1 MLQKIDK
8 KKYIFFYLI
17 IFLIFSSTHNLN
29 LKYNNFFIVK
39 KIEVVGLDER
49 DNLLLEKK
57 LKDLIGSNIFTI
69 NKESFKFIKSE
80 NLINRYNIK
89 KIYPNHI
96 KVYLESAVAISIVKH
111 FNELVILGN
120 NGKIIDLKK
129 LPSNVPEVNGT
140 NDIKKVFQTIKI
152 IEKSNYNVKN
162 IKKIIFFPSERIDIV
177 LQNKKKIRF
186 PINLT
191 IDNLN
196 LSLKLIEDEVF
207 HASKI
212 IDLRIPNKVI
222 SYDW

>member
-29 LKYNNFFIVK
+29 FKYNIFFIVK

-96 KVYLESAVAISIVKH
+96 KVYIESAVAISVIKYLIVECY
-111 FNELVILGN
+111 N
-120 NGKIIDLKK
+120 
-129 LPSNVPEVNGT
+129 T
-140 NDIKKVFQTIKI
+140 TQFQLLFCIRHLCMLLISMARNSRPNIKI
-152 IEKSNYNVKN
+152 NYQ
-162 IKKIIFFPSERIDIV
+162 F
-177 LQNKKKIRF
+177 
-186 PINLT
+186 
-191 IDNLN
+191 
-196 LSLKLIEDEVF
+196 
-207 HASKI
+207 
-212 IDLRIPNKVI
+212 
-222 SYDW
+222 

>member
-17 IFLIFSSTHNLN
+17 IFLVFSSTHNLN

-39 KIEVVGLDER
+39 KIEVVGLDGR
-49 DNLLLEKK
+49 GNLLLEKK

-96 KVYLESAVAISIVKH
+96 KVNIESAVAISVIKYL
-111 FNELVILGN
+111 NELVILGN
-120 NGKIIDLKK
+120 NGKIIDLES
-129 LPSNVPEVNGT
+129 LPSNIPEVNGT
-140 NDIKKVFQTIKI
+140 NDIKKVFETIKI
-152 IEKSNYNVKN
+152 INKSNFNIRN
-162 IKKIIFFPSERIDIV
+162 IKKIIFFPSGRIDII
-177 LQNKKKIRF
+177 LKNKKKIRF

-196 LSLKLIEDEVF
+196 LSLRLIDDKLF
-207 HASKI
+207 NPSKI
-212 IDLRIPNKVI
+212 IDLRVPNKVI
-222 SYDW
+222 TYD

>member
-17 IFLIFSSTHNLN
+17 IFLIFLSIHNLN
-29 LKYNNFFIVK
+29 FKYNNFFNVK
-39 KIEVVGLDER
+39 KIEVVGLDKT

-69 NKESFKFIKSE
+69 NKESFKLIKSE
-80 NLINRYNIK
+80 NLINRYNVK
-89 KIYPNHI
+89 KIYPNYI
-96 KVYLESAVAISIVKH
+96 KVYLESAVAISVIKH
-111 FNELVILGN
+111 LNELVILGN
-120 NGKIIDLKK
+120 NGKIIDLKR
-129 LPSNVPEVNGT
+129 LPLNVPEVKGT

-152 IEKSNYNVKN
+152 IEKSNYDLKN
-162 IKKIIFFPSERIDIV
+162 IKEIIFFPSDRIDIV

-196 LSLKLIEDEVF
+196 LSLRLVEDEVF

-222 SYDW
+222 SYD

>member
-39 KIEVVGLDER
+39 KVEVVGLDER

-57 LKDLIGSNIFTI
+57 LKDLVGSNIFTI

-80 NLINRYNIK
+80 NLISKYNIK

-96 KVYLESAVAISIVKH
+96 KVYIESAVAISVIKYL
-111 FNELVILGN
+111 NELVILGN
-120 NGKIIDLKK
+120 NGKIIDLKS

-140 NDIKKVFQTIKI
+140 NDIKKVFETIKI
-152 IEKSNYNVKN
+152 INKSNFNIRN
-162 IKKIIFFPSERIDIV
+162 IKKIIFFPSDRIDII
-177 LQNKKKIRF
+177 LKNKKKIRF

-196 LSLKLIEDEVF
+196 LSLQLIEDELF
-207 HASKI
+207 NASKI

-222 SYDW
+222 TYD

>member
-29 LKYNNFFIVK
+29 FKYNNFFIVK

-96 KVYLESAVAISIVKH
+96 KVYIESAVAISVIKYL
-111 FNELVILGN
+111 NELVILGN
-120 NGKIIDLKK
+120 NGKIIDLES

-140 NDIKKVFQTIKI
+140 NDIKKVFETIKI
-152 IEKSNYNVKN
+152 INKSNFNIRN
-162 IKKIIFFPSERIDIV
+162 IKKIIFFPSDRIDII
-177 LQNKKKIRF
+177 LKNKKKIRF
-186 PINLT
+186 PIDLT
-191 IDNLN
+191 IDYLN
-196 LSLKLIEDEVF
+196 LSLRLIEDKLF
-207 HASKI
+207 NASKI
-212 IDLRIPNKVI
+212 IDLRVPNKVI
-222 SYDW
+222 TYD

>member
-17 IFLIFSSTHNLN
+17 IFLIFSSIHNLN
-29 LKYNNFFIVK
+29 LKYKNFFIVK
-39 KIEVVGLDER
+39 KIEVVGLDGR
-49 DNLLLEKK
+49 GNLLLEKK

-96 KVYLESAVAISIVKH
+96 KVNIESAVAISLIKYL
-111 FNELVILGN
+111 NELVILGN
-120 NGKIIDLKK
+120 NGKIIELESF
-129 LPSNVPEVNGT
+129 PSNIPEVNGT
-140 NDIKKVFQTIKI
+140 NDIKKVFETIKI
-152 IEKSNYNVKN
+152 INKSNFNIRN

-196 LSLKLIEDEVF
+196 LSLQLVEDEKF
-207 HASKI
+207 NASKI

-222 SYDW
+222 SYE

>member
-96 KVYLESAVAISIVKH
+96 KVYIESAVAISVIKYL
-111 FNELVILGN
+111 NELVILGN
-120 NGKIIDLKK
+120 NGKIIDLES
-129 LPSNVPEVNGT
+129 LPSDIPEVNGT
-140 NDIKKVFQTIKI
+140 NDIKKVFETIKI
-152 IEKSNYNVKN
+152 INKSNFNIRN
-162 IKKIIFFPSERIDIV
+162 IKKIIFFPSDRIDII
-177 LQNKKKIRF
+177 LKNKKKIRF
-186 PINLT
+186 PIDLT

-196 LSLKLIEDEVF
+196 LSLQLIEDKLF
-207 HASKI
+207 NASKI
-212 IDLRIPNKVI
+212 IDLRVPNKVI
-222 SYDW
+222 TYD

>member
-29 LKYNNFFIVK
+29 LKNNNFFIVK

-96 KVYLESAVAISIVKH
+96 KVYIEPAMAISVIKYL
-111 FNELVILGN
+111 NEFVILGN
-120 NGKIIDLKK
+120 NGKIIDLES
-129 LPSNVPEVNGT
+129 LPSDIPEVNGT
-140 NDIKKVFQTIKI
+140 NDIKKVFETIKI
-152 IEKSNYNVKN
+152 INKSNFNIRN
-162 IKKIIFFPSERIDIV
+162 IKKIIFFPSDRIDII
-177 LQNKKKIRF
+177 LKNKKKIRF
-186 PINLT
+186 PIDLT

-196 LSLKLIEDEVF
+196 LSLQLIEDKLF
-207 HASKI
+207 NASKI
-212 IDLRIPNKVI
+212 IDLRVPNKVI
-222 SYDW
+222 TYD